1 MTARPVGLEHTG
13 GPSEIGFAG
22 RGSTSSRTYAS
33 LRRDI
38 VSGQLPADR
47 LLLEG
52 PLAARYGVSRTP
64 VREALQ
70 RLQQDGLVLRATR
83 GYAIRRYTADEVFE
97 IYEARILLEGHAAAS
112 AAERHGEGDAHR
124 IRLAHDRLV
133 ALGTAV
139 PVEVRTDA
147 NGRFHR
153 AIWEAGRNHAVL
165 DALERLH
172 LHLVRHTTL
181 ADPGRWSRV
190 AVEHGVL
197 LEAIIARKPDR
208 ARQLMAD
215 HLLSGRNVTLAALP
229 DESLGG

>member
-1 MTARPVGLEHTG
+1 MTARPVELEQTDGPPETGL
-13 GPSEIGFAG
+13 GP
-22 RGSTSSRTYAS
+22 GSTSSRTYVS

-38 VSGQLPADR
+38 VSGRLPADR

-52 PLAARYGVSRTP
+52 PLAERYGVSRTP

-70 RLQQDGLVLRATR
+70 RLQQDGLVLRAAR
-83 GYAIRRYTADEVFE
+83 GYAIRRYTTDEVFE

-112 AAERHGEGDAHR
+112 AAERHGEADAHR

-133 ALGTAV
+133 ALDTAASA
-139 PVEVRTDA
+139 EVRIDA
-147 NGRFHR
+147 NERFHR

-181 ADPGRWSRV
+181 TDPGRWSRV
-190 AVEHGVL
+190 ADEHGAL
-197 LEAIIARKPDR
+197 LEAIVAREPDL

-215 HLLSGRNVTLAALP
+215 HLVSGRNVTLAALP
-229 DESLGG
+229 DERPGG